1 VFWREALTNEILVQK
16 VVVPIFNPTHH
27 LICFRLAFLAVRND
41 FVRKRCG
48 GNSACLFLAKNSK
61 RYNNVL

>member
-1 VFWREALTNEILVQK
+1 MTDEILAEK
-16 VVVPIFNPTHH
+16 VVGPNFNPTHH
-27 LICFRLAFLAVRND
+27 SIRFPLVFLAVRKD

-48 GNSACLFLAKNSK
+48 GNLACLFLAKNSL